1 MLPLPA
7 LITSRVGLFAFKMT
21 RMLLAPQVLPLV
33 PAEVETQLL
42 GWCCP
47 MATAVVGR
55 VRFVTSMPMNPLLWE
70 LNESPAPAREK
81 RRDLSFSSPEK
92 ISANNVLI
100 KEGGKKKMPSRVLS
114 VLLYMLTRKQLRLGT
129 CIYSTKN
136 SCDFV
141 SFQSSQPHC
150 LIRRDLET

>member
-21 RMLLAPQVLPLV
+21 RILAPQVLPLV
-33 PAEVETQLL
+33 AAEVETQLL

-92 ISANNVLI
+92 
-100 KEGGKKKMPSRVLS
+100 M
-114 VLLYMLTRKQLRLGT
+114 T
-129 CIYSTKN
+129 
-136 SCDFV
+136 
-141 SFQSSQPHC
+141 
-150 LIRRDLET
+150 